1 MKGID
6 QSVINQIIDQ
16 VDIVEEISK
25 DIALTKKGANFVG
38 LCPFHDDNNP
48 SFIVSPTKKIC
59 NCFVCKQGGNVIN
72 FRQKYNN
79 ISYFESVKLLASQIG
94 IEVKEAKDNNLPIHY
109 VNQDICDLYHNILT
123 VTNEGSEAKKYLIDR
138 GMDDT
143 IINRHQLGFS
153 AKSIKPYDY
162 LIKKSNEEHKYSE
175 FDIVNSNIFNDN
187 HNDMFVNRLVI
198 PIKNDINQVV
208 GFSGRILS
216 GDSAKYINSRESD
229 VFKKKDILYNLN
241 NAKHNL
247 VNDKIIIVEGFFD
260 VYSYEQQG
268 IYNVVASMGTAIT
281 NNHIRLLKKYNVKEI
296 VLSLDQDKAGVEAT
310 LKLIKELNDFGFY
323 NIRVVV
329 FDDYKDVDEY
339 VQAGNDANDLITN
352 AIEAY
357 QFKLDNME
365 VNIGSDQEVISFIND
380 VFTNIKVDKETLPIL
395 ITKVSKKVGYDRQTV
410 KEIIEEVLDKDIN
423 SMDTNNNH
431 DYYQE
436 PSYQINNVANIDTSL
451 DYYDSFV
458 EEEIID
464 DEIFGPKP
472 VSVDEFGL
480 SDDYV
485 YTKLCFTREGFNQ
498 VKPYLE
504 KNPSMIKNQQFKEII
519 DVIEKMYQSDETL
532 DAVNPSLV
540 CDLLSKDVF
549 NLVSKVSNL
558 EIDEN
563 QVSKL
568 LEQNDTNLN
577 SQLSKLTGGIKN
589 GL

>member
-25 DIALTKKGANFVG
+25 DISLTKKGANFVG

-48 SFIVSPTKKIC
+48 SFTVSPTKKIC

-72 FRQKYNN
+72 FRQKYNK
-79 ISYFESVKLLASQIG
+79 ISYFESVKLLATQIG
-94 IEVKEAKDNNLPIHY
+94 IELKEAKDNNLPIHY

-198 PIKNDINQVV
+198 PIKNDLNQVV

-216 GDSAKYINSRESD
+216 GDSAKYINSRDSD

-339 VQAGNDANDLITN
+339 VQAGNDANDLIIN

-395 ITKVSKKVGYDRQTV
+395 ITKVSKKVGYDRETV

-436 PSYQINNVANIDTSL
+436 PSYQTNNVDNIDTSL

-458 EEEIID
+458 EEEIIG
-464 DEIFGPKP
+464 DEIFGPKS

-485 YTKLCFTREGFNQ
+485 YTKLCFTRKGFNQ
-498 VKPYLE
+498 VKPYLQ
-504 KNPSMIKNQQFKEII
+504 KNTSMIKNQQFKEII

>member
-6 QSVINQIIDQ
+6 QNVINQIIDQ
-16 VDIVEEISK
+16 VDIVDEISK

-48 SFIVSPTKKIC
+48 SFTVSPTKKIY
-59 NCFVCKQGGNVIN
+59 NCFVCRQGGNVIN
-72 FRQKYNN
+72 FRQKYDK
-79 ISYFESVKLLASQIG
+79 ISYFESVKLLASKIG
-94 IEVKEAKDNNLPIHY
+94 IEVKEVKDNNLPIHY

-138 GMDDT
+138 GMDDS

-153 AKSIKPYDY
+153 ARSIRPYDY

-175 FDIVNSNIFNDN
+175 FDILNSNIFNDN

-216 GDSAKYINSRESD
+216 GDSAKYINSRDSD

-247 VNDKIIIVEGFFD
+247 VNDQIIIVEGFFD

-281 NNHIRLLKKYNVKEI
+281 NNHIRLLRKYNVKEI

-310 LKLIKELNDFGFY
+310 LKLIKELNNFGFY

-352 AIEAY
+352 AIESY
-357 QFKLDNME
+357 QFKLDKME
-365 VNIGSDQEVISFIND
+365 VNKGSDQEVINFIND

-395 ITKVSKKVGYDRQTV
+395 ITKVSKKVGYDRETV
-410 KEIIEEVLDKDIN
+410 KEIIEEVIDKDVN
-423 SMDTNNNH
+423 SMSDNNNH
-431 DYYQE
+431 NYYQE
-436 PSYQINNVANIDTSL
+436 PSFDTNNVDNIDSTL

-458 EEEIID
+458 EEKIVD

-485 YTKLCFTREGFNQ
+485 YTKLCFTRKGFNQ

-504 KNPSMIKNQQFKEII
+504 KNPNMIKNQQFKEII
-519 DVIEKMYQSDETL
+519 DVIEKMYRSDETL

-540 CDLLSKDVF
+540 CDLLNKDVF

-568 LEQNDTNLN
+568 LEQNDIKLN